1 MLHYSNESHE
11 ENIYFPAKKKKKS
24 YWTGELEIISSLK
37 FVRIKC
43 PRLGQV
49 KVESME
55 HFPVMLTEQFTTRI
69 DLDSGITDFADGHRE

>member
-1 MLHYSNESHE
+1 M
-11 ENIYFPAKKKKKS
+11 
-24 YWTGELEIISSLK
+24 EIISSLK